1 MSTAPV
7 KTVKEELVDEL
18 TGIRAATD
26 KAFNALETQFRDLKA
41 HFDGRAATDTETSAA
56 VKKHSTDYAQLATE
70 FQALRGAVDTVKR
83 QLDAPINNGGADLKD
98 NDRKAAIELQR
109 RAHYHKHGNDDAFR
123 ADLDNLVNL
132 DDVRGAVRKWMKVGP
147 ISRDDAKRLMT
158 DGEKRA
164 FEAASLAD
172 GMFSPEVLGYIQD
185 CTILPAN
192 MLDLY
197 GVLNVSKSRFQFL
210 NVKDYAVIG
219 QYDCDAKCDAEL
231 GPAGNMVWLEG
242 KVYDF
247 RGAFCLQKRT
257 IQEANV
263 DILGHMMYSAQRSH
277 FINRNRASIVGD
289 GINEPMGWLTKD
301 CFPKFG
307 TQAPAAFN
315 HVDYRR
321 FVSTHPVERGRA
333 TAVMHQ
339 NIFGYLAAMTDN
351 TGRFLFGEGEMTFS
365 PDDVQ
370 ERIRICNWLP
380 DATVGGTKGSA
391 AAPFTAGDFLVAV
404 GAWQDAYKTVN
415 KKPMF
420 MEQYVGGS
428 SAWCVKYQFGAED
441 GGDVAC
447 CDAARILTVQ

>member
-1 MSTAPV
+1 MSAAP
-7 KTVKEELVDEL
+7 KLTEDIAKELSN
-18 TGIRAATD
+18 IRQATD
-26 KAFNALETQFRDLKA
+26 TAYNALEQQFRDLKST
-41 HFDGRAATDTETSAA
+41 FEGRSSKDAEVAAA
-56 VKKHSTDYAQLATE
+56 VTKHGAEYAQLATE

-83 QLDAPINNGGADLKD
+83 QLEAPIHKGGSDLKES
-98 NDRKAAIELQR
+98 DRKAAIELQR
-109 RAHYHKHGNDDAFR
+109 RAHYHKHGNDDDFR
-123 ADLDNLVNL
+123 PDLNNLVDLDE
-132 DDVRGAVRKWMKVGP
+132 VRGAIRKWMKVGP

-172 GMFSPEVLGYIQD
+172 GMFSPEILGYVQD

-197 GVLNVSKSRFQFL
+197 GALNVSRSRYQYL
-210 NVKDYAVIG
+210 AVKDYAAIG
-219 QYDCDAKCDAEL
+219 KYDCDAKCDAEL
-231 GPAGNMVWLEG
+231 GPSGNMVWLEG
-242 KVYDF
+242 KVYDY
-247 RGAFCLQKRT
+247 RGAFCLQKKT

-289 GINEPMGWLTKD
+289 GQNEPMGWLTKD
-301 CFPKFG
+301 CFPKFN
-307 TQAPAAFN
+307 TSAPLSFN
-315 HVDYRR
+315 HVDFRR

-339 NIFGYLAAMTDN
+339 NVFGYLAAMTDN
-351 TGRFLFGEGEMTFS
+351 SGRFLFGDGEMTFS

-380 DATVGGTKGSA
+380 DATEGGTKGSA
-391 AAPFTAGDFLVAV
+391 TAPFTAGDFLVAV
-404 GAWQDAYKTVN
+404 GAWGDAYKIVN
-415 KKPMF
+415 KKPLF

-447 CDAARILTVQ
+447 CDAARVLTVQ